1 MYDEKMLLHEDHFG
15 KHPERPARI
24 QSIHDYLKDIELL
37 NEMKLLDTVEST
49 INVSSCGTSSYP
61 VIETVHEPKT
71 IELIQK
77 NIKHLGEG
85 ETKKV
90 EKYSVYYNKHTLD
103 AAKFASDSVL
113 TAVCEVLDDESP
125 RNRGFCIVR
134 PPGHHAHSDHHA
146 GFCFFNHVALG
157 A

>member
-1 MYDEKMLLHEDHFG
+1 MM
-15 KHPERPARI
+15 
-24 QSIHDYLKDIELL
+24 
-37 NEMKLLDTVEST
+37 MLDTVESS
-49 INVSSCGTSSYP
+49 IEVASSGTCSYP
-61 VIETVHEPKT
+61 VIETVHDQKNV
-71 IELIQK
+71 ELIQK
-77 NIKHLGEG
+77 NMKNLGDG

-90 EKYSVYYNKHTLD
+90 EKHSVYYNKYTLD

-113 TAVCEVLDDESP
+113 TAVCEVLDGESP

-157 A
+157 AQLAASQGKRVLIFDWDIH